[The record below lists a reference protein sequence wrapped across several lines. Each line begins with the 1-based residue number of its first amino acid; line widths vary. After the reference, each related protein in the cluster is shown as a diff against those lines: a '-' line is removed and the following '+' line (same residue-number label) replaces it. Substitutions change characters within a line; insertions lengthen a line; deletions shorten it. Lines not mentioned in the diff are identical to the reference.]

1 MNLCILP
8 PASKKILTLGAKGDP
23 PPHPKALQLQKMIR
37 YSATLFV
44 QVREEERHRY
54 YKYFSPPPM
63 CSIGGW
69 QCDIAG
75 FERCLCNNFLKVEPE
90 SETSHSHKRLA
101 TCTQAVVYFRTLMEQ
116 IGPRLQV
123 K

>member
-1 MNLCILP
+1 MHIPP

-54 YKYFSPPPM
+54 YKYSP
-63 CSIGGW
+63 
-69 QCDIAG
+69 
-75 FERCLCNNFLKVEPE
+75 
-90 SETSHSHKRLA
+90 
-101 TCTQAVVYFRTLMEQ
+101 CTQAVVYFRTLMEQ

-123 K
+123 E